1 MPDCLLKEHIH
12 FLFIKIKSFK
22 IGATEFYHHLYS
34 IIFRQVCILPE
45 PMIALESDDP
55 IALHLLIC
63 CDHIA
68 YHT

>member
-22 IGATEFYHHLYS
+22 IGATEFYHLYS
-34 IIFRQVCILPE
+34 NMFRQVCILPE